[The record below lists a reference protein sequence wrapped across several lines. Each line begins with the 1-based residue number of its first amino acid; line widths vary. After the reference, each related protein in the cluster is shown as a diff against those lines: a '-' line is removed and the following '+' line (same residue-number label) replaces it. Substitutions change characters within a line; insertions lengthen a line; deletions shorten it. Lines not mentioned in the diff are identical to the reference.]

1 MCHGD
6 VRTANIIVR
15 PDESVV
21 LIDFERSFAGADD
34 VTLIEEEDE
43 VRHLLQV
50 KKSRGTERI

>member
-21 LIDFERSFAGADD
+21 LVDFERSFVSADD
-34 VTLIEEEDE
+34 IMLIEEEDE

-50 KKSRGTERI
+50 KKNREMERI